1 MRVGKDRALI
11 AGPVLIIGIKLRAT
25 VCHIWEKLGRECL
38 KTLVD
43 GDFGCIKEDMARI
56 GTDVSY

>member
-1 MRVGKDRALI
+1 MSVGKDRALI
-11 AGPVLIIGIKLRAT
+11 AGPVLIISFKLRAT

-38 KTLVD
+38 KTLVN
-43 GDFGCIKEDMARI
+43 GDFGFIREVMTHI